1 MSPMRAETA
10 TDQASTVNGVL
21 PPARDMAYERCESC
35 GHRAYV
41 MVMTADGP
49 LAFCAHH
56 FQENALALAGVGA
69 VIHDIRD
76 QLVSTN
82 RTKD

>member
-1 MSPMRAETA
+1 MSLMRAETA
-10 TDQASTVNGVL
+10 TDPASTATGEL
-21 PPARDMAYERCESC
+21 PAARDMAYERCESC

-56 FQENALALAGVGA
+56 YQENALALAGVGV

-76 QLVSTN
+76 QLTPTN
-82 RTKD
+82 RPTD